1 MRKTAEVHLDLN
13 ALAIEVLDTIDLR
26 RLGEKGRQ
34 ACRDVVALE
43 LVSQG
48 TLPNL
53 IPSALV
59 ERKGDEVWGI
69 ILRELWI
76 SYLPEGCTVKDE
88 GPASERLSQGGK

>member
-34 ACRDVVALE
+34 ACRDVVTLE

-59 ERKGDEVWGI
+59 ERQGDEVWHI
-69 ILRELWI
+69 ILHELWI
-76 SYLPEGCTVKDE
+76 SYLPEWCRLK
-88 GPASERLSQGGK
+88 ERDLTTAERR